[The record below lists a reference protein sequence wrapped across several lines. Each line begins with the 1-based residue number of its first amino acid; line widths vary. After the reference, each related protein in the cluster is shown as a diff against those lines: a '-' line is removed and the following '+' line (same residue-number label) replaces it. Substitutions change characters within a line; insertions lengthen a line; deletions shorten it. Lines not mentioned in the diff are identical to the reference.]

1 MGLEAH
7 TSSKLTMQN
16 KLRFIKTNLYILRKD
31 WGQKITIQHFD
42 TVSVNPATGVQDVD
56 YQNYNIR
63 RAIVLPTKEAKKFA
77 YDLSFIAANKNFTYG
92 GIFEQNDVWIII
104 LQKDLPEYDIVCDD
118 FVIIGTQRYSIGSVD
133 RNKYG
138 ILLVTRSLANTPAEN
153 T

>member
-1 MGLEAH
+1 ML
-7 TSSKLTMQN
+7 N

-31 WGQKITIQHFD
+31 WGQPIIIQHFD
-42 TVSVNPATGVQDVD
+42 TVTVAPDTGVQDV
-56 YQNYNIR
+56 NYINYKIS

-104 LQKDLPEYDIVCDD
+104 LKRDLPEADITCDD
-118 FVIIGTQRYSIGSVD
+118 QVVIGTQRYSIGSVD
-133 RNKYG
+133 RNQYG
-138 ILLVTRSLANTPAEN
+138 VLLVTKSLANTPAEH